1 MSDKIFEKVT
11 FDDSFE
17 INDDFVKTA
26 IGYAVSNAV
35 ENIGNY
41 WNSNEA
47 EKILSDSTF
56 AFIWKDFPDTRDDLL
71 SLAQGICHNN
81 SRVKSITKEYCK
93 RFIADVYALIED
105 NEDIEDNR
113 LRVKLACIVATD
125 FDYLTQMCKFAL
137 AADGEKEKLYNL
149 WREAGLRSS
158 RDSEFYDYL
167 WSKVKREKGSV
178 EIKLNIL
185 RHGFDNGA
193 ISDGLLKKIAKS
205 SPKNV
210 KRTVTEKLARQIND
224 LKYSVSR
231 HVRNK
236 EHEAAALFQ
245 KQVDALEFK
254 IMLFVDCTDRKVVSN
269 LLDCLSKDNLPWL
282 MPSASQHYYLSN
294 RLQQMIDKE

>member
-17 INDDFVKTA
+17 INDDFIKTA
-26 IGYAVSNAV
+26 IGYAITNAV

-41 WNSNEA
+41 WSSDGA
-47 EKILSDSTF
+47 EKIISDSTF
-56 AFIWKDFPDTRDDLL
+56 AFIWKDFPDTRGDLL
-71 SLAQGICHNN
+71 ELAQGICYNN

-93 RFIADVYALIED
+93 RFVANVYALVED

-113 LRVKLACIVATD
+113 LRIKLARIVDTD
-125 FDYLTQMCKFAL
+125 FDYLTQMCRFSL
-137 AADGEKEKLYNL
+137 DEEKQDLYQI
-149 WREAGLRSS
+149 WREAGLCSS
-158 RDSEFYDYL
+158 KDSEFYDYL

-185 RHGFDNGA
+185 RHGFENGA
-193 ISDGLLKKIAKS
+193 ISDVLLKKIAKS

-210 KRTVTEKLARQIND
+210 KRTVTEKLAREINNI
-224 LKYSVSR
+224 KYKINR
-231 HVRNK
+231 HKRDN
-236 EHEAAALFQ
+236 EHEAAAFIQ
-245 KQVDALEFK
+245 KEVDALESK
-254 IMLFVDCTDRKVVSN
+254 IMLFVDCTDRRVVSN

-282 MPSASQHYYLSN
+282 MPSASQHYYLAN

>member
-17 INDDFVKTA
+17 IDNDFIKVA
-26 IGYAVSNAV
+26 MGYAILHAV
-35 ENIGNY
+35 GDIGSY
-41 WNSNEA
+41 WRTEEA
-47 EKILSDSTF
+47 EKIISDSTF
-56 AFIWKDFPDTRDDLL
+56 AFIWKDFPDTRGDLL
-71 SLAQGICHNN
+71 ELAQGICHND
-81 SRVKSITKEYCK
+81 SRVKSLTKEYCK
-93 RFIADVYALIED
+93 RFVSDVYDLIED

-125 FDYLTQMCKFAL
+125 FDYLTQMCKFSL
-137 AADGEKEKLYNL
+137 DEEKQDLYHI
-149 WREAGLRSS
+149 WRQAGLSS
-158 RDSEFYDYL
+158 SKDSEFYDYL

-178 EIKLNIL
+178 DIKLNIL
-185 RHGFDNGA
+185 RHGFENGA
-193 ISDGLLKKIAKS
+193 ISDGLLRKIAKS

-210 KRTVTEKLARQIND
+210 KRTVTEKVAREINN
-224 LKYSVSR
+224 LRYTLNR
-231 HVRNK
+231 HKRNN
-236 EHEAAALFQ
+236 EYEAAAFIQ
-245 KQVDALEFK
+245 KEVDALESK